1 MVRWK
6 NAEHAEPLKVSTIPI
21 GISNFVVFGRLC
33 RTKFV
38 LCNKKLELLVFQ
50 LLSLMESKSAHIIE
64 DRNRYADIWCV
75 LPATSDVRSL
85 ISCFIDGLVRDQQKS
100 NVAEKLWE
108 LFVSSHILS
117 SPFYIMAA
125 QICLQFSEIGF
136 RSMFFMAQIP
146 FIRMLATARRLQTR
160 RRHIGSAYSG
170 WEWWVDCVPS

>member
-1 MVRWK
+1 MIR
-6 NAEHAEPLKVSTIPI
+6 I
-21 GISNFVVFGRLC
+21 GISNFVVLSRLFC
-33 RTKFV
+33 TNFCFCYK
-38 LCNKKLELLVFQ
+38 NLELSVFQ
-50 LLSLMESKSAHIIE
+50 LLSLMELKIAHIIE

-75 LPATSDVRSL
+75 LAATQCVRSL

-108 LFVSSHILS
+108 LFVSSHILP
-117 SPFYIMAA
+117 SPFHIMAA
-125 QICLQFSEIGF
+125 EICLQFSEIGF

-170 WEWWVDCVPS
+170 WKWWVDCVPS